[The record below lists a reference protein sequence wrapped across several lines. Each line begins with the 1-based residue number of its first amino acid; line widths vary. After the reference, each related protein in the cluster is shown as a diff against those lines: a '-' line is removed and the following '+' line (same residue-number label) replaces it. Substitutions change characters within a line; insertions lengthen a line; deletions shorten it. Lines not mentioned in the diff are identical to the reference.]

1 MTRQLPGPVL
11 SMTLLPLLLLGC
23 GGSSSSPSFTVTGVS
38 WVEENIDP
46 SFWQTAPPNGQTAL
60 YDFWI
65 DYTGDI
71 AFDDI
76 QYARVYIYSSGRY
89 WTINRSSAFFN
100 ATSKQ
105 IGGYGRWFD
114 DANPNLLPIG
124 FLQVEVRLN
133 SGADARYWIDVP
145 APASTTAGGYTTMHT
160 EDLLSPPPTSAP
172 MVRRATIGAAN
183 TLTSSTQ
190 TIRIAFSVDDAKV
203 YDGFVWF
210 YDASGNY
217 LGGFF
222 NFRDPTTG
230 SISARLAGSSL
241 HTDGTSN
248 TLTLQATDLQFD
260 TGASFGQIA
269 RFGIGL
275 TDGAQY
281 GPQASGNLRRD
292 CRSISAI
299 TALTLLP

>member
-1 MTRQLPGPVL
+1 MTRQLPVPVL

-23 GGSSSSPSFTVTGVS
+23 GGSSSSPSFTIAGVS

-46 SFWQTAPPNGQTAL
+46 SFWQTAPPNGQTAF

-71 AFDDI
+71 ASGDI
-76 QYARVYIYSSGRY
+76 EYARVYGPGVA
-89 WTINRSSAFFN
+89 WTINYSSTLFS
-100 ATSKQ
+100 ATNKQ
-105 IGGYGRWFD
+105 IGGYGRWYD
-114 DANPNLLPIG
+114 GVNPNLLPIG
-124 FLQVEVRLN
+124 FLQVEVKLN

-160 EDLLSPPPTSAP
+160 EDLLPPPPTSAP
-172 MVRRATIGAAN
+172 MVRRATIGATN
-183 TLTSSTQ
+183 TLTPSTQ

-248 TLTLQATDLQFD
+248 TLTLQSTDLQFD
-260 TGASFGQIA
+260 AGASFGQIA

-281 GPQASGNLRRD
+281 VPQASGKIRRD